1 MRRHKTTISGLLLHI
16 AREYLHVELL
26 LNFHH
31 DEEFKKK
38 NQVKKIL
45 WFLLFAREYLNVEL
59 LLGFHHN
66 EDFKKKIKSKKV
78 LELLFFAT
86 SNVLN
91 AIFFQMQ
98 RVHLFKRVI

>member
-31 DEEFKKK
+31 DEEFK
-38 NQVKKIL
+38 NQVKKVL
-45 WFLLFAREYLNVEL
+45 WLLLFAREYLNVEL

-66 EDFKKKIKSKKV
+66 EDFLKKSSEKSFGASALCNIK
-78 LELLFFAT
+78 
-86 SNVLN
+86 
-91 AIFFQMQ
+91 
-98 RVHLFKRVI
+98 